1 MLDLC
6 EFLPNYCPENNSW
19 INKLEQYTDF
29 RSEKVLDSDSISG
42 CRFLAIKRLTLH
54 AKTVEPKN
62 SFKMRTDIIFLCT
75 VICVSVARAFPFVPD
90 NAEVLRQNYNDISVL
105 PVDSE
110 SSDSDDSKVLFLY
123 PNSLK
128 ESQPTDQG
136 LDRSMFSLTRN
147 KRYPESMHSLV
158 PRLMSNAVHAVRG
171 KRLDGRFF
179 MGKIL
184 EEVATQDT
192 VGLYPLISLSTNVI
206 SFEYVCFGTTH
217 NVSKYSS

>member
-1 MLDLC
+1 
-6 EFLPNYCPENNSW
+6 
-19 INKLEQYTDF
+19 
-29 RSEKVLDSDSISG
+29 
-42 CRFLAIKRLTLH
+42 
-54 AKTVEPKN
+54 
-62 SFKMRTDIIFLCT
+62 MRTDIIFLCT

-171 KRLDGRFF
+171 KRLDGSEVPKMEIERKYMALLRKLADLGNQDFPQSNEGDLMEKRQYGF
-179 MGKIL
+179 HAVRGKRH
-184 EEVATQDT
+184 A
-192 VGLYPLISLSTNVI
+192 PW
-206 SFEYVCFGTTH
+206 
-217 NVSKYSS
+217 